1 MGKFHRINQYIKA
14 ESVRVIGEDGSQLGV
29 MSLKEALERARA
41 LSIDVV
47 EVAESANPPV
57 VKLIE
62 FSKFKYQENKKDRA
76 GAASAQETKEVRLTP
91 FMAQND
97 LQVKLVRARQ
107 FLKGG
112 DKVRLVVKFTG
123 REITKKEFG
132 ERLMASALEQLSTEA
147 SIEQLPKMLGK
158 LLMATIKPKK

>member
-1 MGKFHRINQYIKA
+1 
-14 ESVRVIGEDGSQLGV
+14 
-29 MSLKEALERARA
+29 
-41 LSIDVV
+41 
-47 EVAESANPPV
+47 
-57 VKLIE
+57 
-62 FSKFKYQENKKDRA
+62 
-76 GAASAQETKEVRLTP
+76 
-91 FMAQND
+91 MAQND